1 MNILIIGF
9 GTAGKY
15 YFNLLKNNK
24 NIKNIFISDLHNKNI
39 SPLNYI
45 NFEIKDII
53 KKKIKYAI
61 IATPSNLH
69 YKFAKILIEN
79 NINILIEKPFVL
91 KLSHAKEL
99 INISKAKKI
108 KCWVT
113 FQNRYNLAI
122 QKLKKIINNK
132 TLGKIF
138 LADCSLLWSRNKK
151 YYSVSWKGKF
161 KSDGGVIA
169 NQAIHLLDAVFY
181 IFGKIVKFN
190 SILVYNKK
198 KLDAEDLAIIN
209 FVHKNN
215 VISSFKVT
223 TRANQNYSS
232 SIDVLGEKGRAKV
245 SGVSL
250 NIFNLFYKQK
260 TFLDKKNSEIF
271 SSRAGQVGAMGNGHS
286 KILKEFLQK
295 NKFKSSK
302 DLEIHK
308 NLHVIQVLH
317 SIYNNSNTKNLFEIL
332 DKQSKLGR

>member
-15 YFNLLKNNK
+15 YFNILKKNK
-24 NIKNIFISDLHNKNI
+24 IIKNIYVSDIKKNTNL
-39 SPLNYI
+39 PVNYLDFDI
-45 NFEIKDII
+45 NEIK

-69 YKFAKILIEN
+69 YDYAKILLKN
-79 NINILIEKPFVL
+79 SINILIEKPFVL

-99 INISKAKKI
+99 IKLSRNRKI

-122 QKLKKIINNK
+122 QKLKKIVDRNF
-132 TLGKIF
+132 LGKIF
-138 LADCSLLWSRNKK
+138 LVDCTLLWSRNKK

-169 NQAIHLLDAVFY
+169 NQAIHLLDAIFY
-181 IFGKIVKFN
+181 IFGKINKFN

-198 KLDAEDLAIIN
+198 KLESEDLAVIN
-209 FVHKNN
+209 FVHENK

-223 TRANQNYSS
+223 TRSNQNYSS
-232 SIDVLGEKGRAKV
+232 SIDVLGEKGRVKV

-250 NIFNLFYKQK
+250 NIFNFFKKQDIY
-260 TFLDKKNSEIF
+260 LDKKNSETF
-271 SSRAGQVGAMGNGHS
+271 SNKAGQVGAMGNGHR
-286 KILKEFLQK
+286 KILKEFI
-295 NKFKSSK
+295 NKKSIKSSK
-302 DLEIHK
+302 DIEIYK

-317 SIYNNSNTKNLFEIL
+317 SVYNNSNKNLFKIMN
-332 DKQSKLGR
+332 KQSKLGK